1 MDSVTA
7 VARVWDVDSTRALD
21 HGRLVSRVTLADSAV
36 GVKRVLLTSV
46 TSFATVVDSTRVTR
60 AVTGLTPATIAAEVE
75 AIKAGGSPWPTVLAG
90 VEDDAQQAVDSLTST
105 EISTLAH
112 TGDEMK
118 LEDGEKAEIADSL
131 LYSVQLNANYPFPT
145 VGNILWNIQEDSLAL
160 PQTIAGMGADSTRA
174 ILAASAVQDS
184 IDSLTARIGRT
195 GDSTLSQ
202 LAEYISANL
211 NAVTFPTTA
220 ISELTDSIWSAK
232 LDSLGNLR
240 ARWDSSTAA
249 GHLWDASPKHHG
261 QDFVVIDST
270 SKDTSGVAVGAFKA
284 SGVPVTGTEIYVY
297 TYADSGWSQPVGEDL
312 EPASD
317 GRFFV
322 PVYVP
327 ANGDTVFYRV
337 RFHAPGYLD
346 QTKIV
351 RFPQP

>member
-1 MDSVTA
+1 
-7 VARVWDVDSTRALD
+7 
-21 HGRLVSRVTLADSAV
+21 V

-90 VEDDAQQAVDSLTST
+90 VADDAQQAVDSLTST

-160 PQTIAGMGADSTRA
+160 PQTIARMGADSTRA
-174 ILAASAVQDS
+174 ILAASALQDS
-184 IDSLTARIGRT
+184 IDAALVRMGKAGGDTTLVSLLR
-195 GDSTLSQ
+195 
-202 LAEYISANL
+202 YIKANL
-211 NAVTFPTTA
+211 HAVTFPTAA
-220 ISELTDSIWSAK
+220 ISELTDSLWGEK

-249 GHLWDASPKHHG
+249 AHLWDASPKHHG

-327 ANGDTVFYRV
+327 ANGDTIFYRV